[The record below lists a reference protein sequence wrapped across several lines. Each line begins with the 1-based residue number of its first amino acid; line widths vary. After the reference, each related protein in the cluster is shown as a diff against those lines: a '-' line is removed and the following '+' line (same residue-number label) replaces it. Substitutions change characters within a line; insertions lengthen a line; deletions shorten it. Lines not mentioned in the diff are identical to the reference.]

1 MNREAFENRL
11 QDVLDERRSPAADA
25 ELVRAADE
33 QPELRSLLSAYEL
46 LASAPRSV
54 PALRSDLTERV
65 LSEWRQI
72 PTPARPAMPSWLAPL
87 AAVAATLV
95 IATSIAFLAQD
106 RPQDKL
112 AGQPHQNTTSI
123 AQTPA
128 TADAPDLNRLTRQAA
143 QNYRSLAANTEAS
156 FSSALSVVQPNRR
169 KVATTEPATPQDS
182 NWLRSVPNNL
192 RPLSNSASGAV
203 YSLMRAVPGTDSDEQ
218 EGF

>member
-11 QDVLDERRSPAADA
+11 QDLLDARRSPASDA
-25 ELVRAADE
+25 ELARAADE
-33 QPELRSLLSAYEL
+33 QPDLRPLLAAYEL

-54 PALRSDLTERV
+54 PALQSDLTERV
-65 LSEWRQI
+65 LREWKQL

-106 RPQDKL
+106 RGANRLVDKPSENS
-112 AGQPHQNTTSI
+112 AKI
-123 AQTPA
+123 AQTPN
-128 TADAPDLNRLTRQAA
+128 TDAPDLNRLTRQAA

-156 FSSALSVVQPNRR
+156 FSSALSVVQPNRH
-169 KVATTEPATPQDS
+169 KAPTTDPTAAQDS

-203 YSLMRAVPGTDSDEQ
+203 YSLMRAVPGTENDEQ
-218 EGF
+218 EGY

>member
-11 QDVLDERRSPAADA
+11 QDLLDARRSPASDV

-33 QPELRSLLSAYEL
+33 QPELRALLTAYEL

-54 PALRSDLTERV
+54 PALRGDLTERV
-65 LSEWRQI
+65 LSEWKQL
-72 PTPARPAMPSWLAPL
+72 PTPLRPAMPSWLAPL

-106 RPQDKL
+106 RGANQLVDKPSENS
-112 AGQPHQNTTSI
+112 ATV
-123 AQTPA
+123 AQSPI
-128 TADAPDLNRLTRQAA
+128 ADAPDLNRLTRQAA
-143 QNYRSLAANTEAS
+143 LNYRSLAANTEAS

-169 KVATTEPATPQDS
+169 KAATTEPATPEDS

-203 YSLMRAVPGTDSDEQ
+203 YSLMRAVPGTDSDKQ
-218 EGF
+218 EGY